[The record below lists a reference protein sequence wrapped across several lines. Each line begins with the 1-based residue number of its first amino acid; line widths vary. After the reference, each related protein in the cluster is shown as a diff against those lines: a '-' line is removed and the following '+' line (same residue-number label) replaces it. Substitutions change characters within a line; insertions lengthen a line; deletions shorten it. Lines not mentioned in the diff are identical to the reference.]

1 MRGAIRALVAATV
14 TVAALVVTVSAAA
27 GSETTCNGQLASG
40 SYQKVVVPDGAV
52 CMSDGPIKINSGL
65 WIGQGATFVLGN
77 EETPGDNGH
86 INGGVHATNAINV
99 QIHFATINGGI
110 DVHGGAGPF
119 GGPFEVAFNTIE
131 DSLINGGVTI
141 DSYNGFWMG
150 FIRNT
155 VNGGVNLNNNVLA
168 DPDGNE
174 YVTNQINGGLNCSG
188 NSPAPQVGDSEG
200 SPNIVNGQKT
210 GQCAGL

>member
-1 MRGAIRALVAATV
+1 MRGGIRVLVAATA
-14 TVAALVVTVSAAA
+14 TAAALVVTVSAGA
-27 GSETTCNGQLASG
+27 GSQTTCNGQLASG

-52 CMSDGPIKINSGL
+52 CMSDGPININGGL
-65 WIGQGATFVLGN
+65 WIGRAATFVLGN

-86 INGGVHATNAINV
+86 INGGVHATN
-99 QIHFATINGGI
+99 
-110 DVHGGAGPF
+110 
-119 GGPFEVAFNTIE
+119 
-131 DSLINGGVTI
+131 GGVTI
-141 DSYNGFWMG
+141 DGYNGFWMG

-155 VNGGVNLNNNVLA
+155 VNGGVNLNNNVLV

-174 YVTNQINGGLNCSG
+174 YVTNHINGGLNCSG

-200 SPNIVNGQKT
+200 SPNIVNGRKT